1 MTAAVS
7 GVGLASDRCRPV
19 LPAATAGG
27 RAGPVSEPACSAKP
41 FDFVADLPSLDRLA
55 ARHVLLTGI
64 TLGLYTPWAK
74 VAWRQR
80 IWQSVR
86 IEGVPLRY
94 TGTVWEIAKPILFA
108 VLGLAGLA
116 ILLLLA
122 KWLAVPRPK
131 VTPSPWRLVVTIPM
145 IYVIGLS
152 VWGARGYLLSRT
164 ALGGLAG
171 ILTGNRHQYAALHFA
186 TALMVAPTMGFAL
199 PWRQAWLQRRLIEGM
214 HLGHH
219 RFAFEIE
226 PKRLLKRYA
235 VVWATGIAT
244 YLSVVLTIAFSS
256 IGPKVVVAKQ
266 SGGLP
271 SLDGRE
277 SWLCIVLAL
286 AAVIVF
292 AAIAAWYRAGV
303 LRHFAAATRMN
314 GRRLHLD
321 LPTGRFVR
329 QALAHAAVKLLS
341 LGLLAPF
348 CEVRRLQ
355 LLLGSLR
362 FA

>member
-1 MTAAVS
+1 MTAAVL
-7 GVGLASDRCRPV
+7 GMGLAPDRERPV
-19 LPAATAGG
+19 PPAAMAGD
-27 RAGPVSEPACSAKP
+27 RAGPASEPARNEKP
-41 FDFVADLPSLDRLA
+41 IDFVADLPGLDRLA
-55 ARHVLLTGI
+55 ARNVLLTAM

-86 IEGVPLRY
+86 IDGMPLRY
-94 TGTVWEIAKPILFA
+94 TGTVWEIAKPILLA
-108 VLGLAGLA
+108 ALGLAGLA
-116 ILLLLA
+116 MLLLIA

-152 VWGARGYLLSRT
+152 VWGTRSYLLSRT
-164 ALGGLAG
+164 CLGGIAG
-171 ILTGNRHQYAALHFA
+171 VLTGNRHRYAALHFA
-186 TALMVAPTMGFAL
+186 TALMMAPSMGFAL

-214 HLGHH
+214 HLGPH
-219 RFAFEIE
+219 RFSFEVE

-266 SGGLP
+266 LGGLP
-271 SLDGRE
+271 SLDSRE
-277 SWLCIVLAL
+277 AWLCVWLAL
-286 AAVIVF
+286 AAAVVF

-303 LRHFAAATRMN
+303 LRQFAAATRMD
-314 GRRLHLD
+314 GRRLHLE

-329 QALAHAAVKLLS
+329 QALAHAVVKLLS
-341 LGLLAPF
+341 LGVLAPF
-348 CEVRRLQ
+348 CEARRLR
-355 LLLGSLR
+355 LVLGSLR